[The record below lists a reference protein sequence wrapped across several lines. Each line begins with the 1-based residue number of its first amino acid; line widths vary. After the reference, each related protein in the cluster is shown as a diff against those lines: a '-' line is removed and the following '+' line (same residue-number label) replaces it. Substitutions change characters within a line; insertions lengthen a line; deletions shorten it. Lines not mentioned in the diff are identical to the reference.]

1 MAVGNNQQ
9 TILDLLRGLKGIEPL
24 KELFWTELNY
34 DRANALIPT
43 GSWTDTERAALA
55 GDPLLFATAG
65 QDNDFHILYCRL
77 HSSNQLHIADER
89 ILINRLIRDHLYG
102 LFVFSDASQEY
113 WHFVNVRN
121 DPDVTKRRI
130 FRRISVSPE
139 ERLRTAAERMSLLDI
154 AAMGQGL
161 FGLTALDIQTAHDD
175 AFNVEAVTK
184 QFFDEYCAVFG
195 LLQKELRSH
204 VGDAHWAHDYA
215 QSFLNRL
222 MFLYFV
228 QRKGWVG
235 GDREFVSSYWN
246 AYRDSDRAK
255 DTFFA
260 EWLKPLF
267 FEAFNNQKSLFNAP
281 QRDYMPSDIRS
292 ALLTAPY
299 LNGGLFRES
308 PLDDPG
314 SPFLVSDMRI
324 DQVLRFLDRY
334 NFTIAED
341 SPLDQEVAV
350 DPEMIGNVYES
361 LVNVSEETDERGD
374 AGIFYTPRTEIDLMC
389 RLALVDNLSN
399 RIGKEH
405 RKLLYELVFALE
417 PDEKSQADAA
427 VQDAGQWEKI
437 AEALRETT
445 VVDPAC
451 GSGSFLVGMLHVL
464 DDLQRRAQ
472 KALGIDENLYAR
484 RKRIVGQS
492 LYGVDVMEWACH
504 VAELRL
510 WLSLI
515 IDAQFTR
522 EELAVRAEPL
532 LPNFTFN
539 IRCGDSLVEEVAGID
554 LAHLGESTLSP
565 AMKRRITELRTEKAK
580 FYNCDGDCKFRTVQ
594 QAQQAERSLFNDI
607 IQDSITRI
615 QQELSSLGERPK
627 QASLIEGFDKPA
639 QKTLAESESWKRER
653 EAKQTE
659 IDTLRRAQ
667 DELSR
672 MSGVPFVWRIAFA
685 EVFHG
690 DRGGFDIVV
699 GNPPYVM
706 QESIADPAIP
716 RENITVENKREYKAK
731 LALTTYRDH
740 PAFFG
745 YKPGKGTVAKKINA
759 KSDLYVYFYFRGL
772 HLLNRNGSFIFITS
786 NSWLDVGYG
795 AGLQEFLLRQ
805 CHAKLVIDN
814 QAKRSFLSAEVN
826 TVICLLSAPKSSI
839 DAGLPE
845 IARFVMFKVP
855 FEQVIS
861 SVVFEEI
868 EETLGR
874 RSMPEYRVQA
884 LVQSELL
891 ERGIGTSSDDEEH
904 TGGGKGSSRSLV
916 KVAKYTG
923 DKWGGKYLRAS
934 DVYWT
939 ILDKV
944 DGILPRLDSIAGV
957 RRGITS
963 GCNEFFHL
971 DRERIEQWGIEEQF
985 LKLLVKSPRDYYSI
999 RFDPLPMWLFW
1010 CQEDRARLSNTA
1022 ALKYIEWGEQQGFH
1036 NVPSCRSR
1044 RNWYSLR
1051 GPEYPDL
1058 LWPSAFFERHIVY
1071 ECPKGYCAD
1080 KVFYTITGNIPTLTA
1095 AFLNS
1100 AIVSL
1105 FVEVEGYQLNHG
1117 GIFVTTDWLAG
1128 LRVLTGDDPDIAG
1141 AYSELASRDVLLS
1154 GDEHRQSDRRQL
1166 DALLLGRLGFSSDE
1180 ISTVLDEIYDSIDGH
1195 VAGRIHKARREVTKS
1210 GRMRLE
1216 AAENTLGIWSEVP
1229 ASEDEE

>member
-139 ERLRTAAERMSLLDI
+139 ERLRTAAERISLLDI
-154 AAMGQGL
+154 AAMSPGL

-246 AYRDSDRAK
+246 AYKDSDRTK

-399 RIGKEH
+399 RIGQEH

-427 VQDAGQWEKI
+427 VQNAGQWEKI
-437 AEALRETT
+437 AEALSETT

-472 KALGIDENLYAR
+472 KAQDVDEDLYVR

-565 AMKRRITELRTEKAK
+565 AIKRRITELRTEKAK
-580 FYNCDGDCKFRTVQ
+580 FYNCDGDCRFRTVQ

-615 QQELSSLGERPK
+615 QQELSSLGEQPK
-627 QASLIEGFDKPA
+627 QASLIEDFDRPA
-639 QKTLAESESWKRER
+639 QKTLAESESWKKER
-653 EAKQTE
+653 EAKQAE
-659 IDTLRRAQ
+659 IATLRRAQ

-672 MSGVPFVWRIAFA
+672 ISGVPFVWRIAYA

-699 GNPPYVM
+699 GNPPYVR
-706 QESIADPAIP
+706 QEQIADPTLS
-716 RENITVENKREYKAK
+716 REDVTTANKKDYKNR
-731 LALTTYRDH
+731 LALAIYRDY
-740 PAFFG
+740 PKFFG
-745 YKPGKGTVAKKINA
+745 YKASSNTASRKISSM
-759 KSDLYVYFYFRGL
+759 SDLYVFFYFRGL
-772 HLLNRNGSFIFITS
+772 HLLNDNGSFVFITS

-795 AGLQEFLLRQ
+795 SDLQEFLLRH
-805 CHAKLVIDN
+805 CHMKFIIDN
-814 QAKRSFLSAEVN
+814 EAKRSFASADVN
-826 TVICLLSAPKSSI
+826 TVICLFSAPQTTTDQTLDKSS
-839 DAGLPE
+839 
-845 IARFVMFKVP
+845 RFVMFRVP
-855 FEQVIS
+855 FEQVVS
-861 SVVFEEI
+861 AVLFEEL
-868 EETLGR
+868 EESEKH
-874 RSMPEYRVQA
+874 RSVPEYRIQVLA
-884 LVQSELL
+884 QSELL
-891 ERGIGTSSDDEEH
+891 ERGLEKPSSIAETSNRN
-904 TGGGKGSSRSLV
+904 GGKLLSIE
-916 KVAKYTG
+916 KYAG
-923 DKWGGKYLRAS
+923 DKWGGKYLRAPEI
-934 DVYWT
+934 YWT
-939 ILDKV
+939 IVEKAASKLV
-944 DGILPRLDSIAGV
+944 RLGTVADV
-957 RRGITS
+957 QRGFTT
-963 GCNEFFHL
+963 GCNEFFYL
-971 DRERIEQWGIEEQF
+971 DDARIAEWGI
-985 LKLLVKSPRDYYSI
+985 
-999 RFDPLPMWLFW
+999 
-1010 CQEDRARLSNTA
+1010 
-1022 ALKYIEWGEQQGFH
+1022 
-1036 NVPSCRSR
+1036 
-1044 RNWYSLR
+1044 
-1051 GPEYPDL
+1051 
-1058 LWPSAFFERHIVY
+1058 
-1071 ECPKGYCAD
+1071 
-1080 KVFYTITGNIPTLTA
+1080 
-1095 AFLNS
+1095 
-1100 AIVSL
+1100 
-1105 FVEVEGYQLNHG
+1105 
-1117 GIFVTTDWLAG
+1117 
-1128 LRVLTGDDPDIAG
+1128 
-1141 AYSELASRDVLLS
+1141 
-1154 GDEHRQSDRRQL
+1154 
-1166 DALLLGRLGFSSDE
+1166 
-1180 ISTVLDEIYDSIDGH
+1180 
-1195 VAGRIHKARREVTKS
+1195 
-1210 GRMRLE
+1210 
-1216 AAENTLGIWSEVP
+1216 
-1229 ASEDEE
+1229 